1 MKIKNLLGAALSMT
15 AALVMTACSSSNDD
29 NMTDTPQ
36 SPSTSKTIPYTVS
49 VNGGATTRATVKDDP
64 TDRQLYFATGD
75 KLYITGTGI
84 HGVLEIQSGV
94 GETSNATFSGNLTY
108 NGSGSPADGLSL
120 TATLV
125 SAQQYGTSKISV
137 DGNGAVTVN
146 YPTTAYC
153 ADVATAVQ
161 EYSNLTG
168 TSTYGAKA
176 FTLTQQTAFLN
187 FEITF
192 TDGTTTSTELSAVV
206 NNNSA
211 DICTA
216 NVTTVTD
223 GGVKAKFVL
232 PVAAG
237 TTLSSANV
245 KMGDKEAISFGD
257 SQTLT
262 GKVYNVKKTQAPAG
276 PLATP
281 LTIEALTAG
290 TILVRSPKEG
300 MQYSLNGGAK
310 TSISATEDP
319 KTISVEAG
327 DKVAFYG
334 NGTTITSYQGTWI
347 DDGTAYVK
355 VYGNIMS
362 LVDEEGF
369 ATATTLATESAFTN
383 LFYGNVNLKDA
394 SGLLLPATTLAE
406 GCYSGMFEGCTSLST
421 APALPATTL
430 AERCYSGMFWGCT
443 SLSTA
448 PALPA
453 TTLAR
458 KCYECMF
465 LECTSLTTAPELPAT
480 TLAEGCYVGM
490 FEGCTGL
497 TAAPALPA
505 TMLAQDC
512 YYYMFYECASL
523 TAAPELPATTLT
535 KSCYKFM
542 FSHCTSLTTAPELPA
557 TTLAQNCYERM
568 FDFCTSLTA
577 APKLP
582 ATTLAQNCYESMFF
596 YCTSLTAAPELPAAT
611 LVDGCYISIFRCCT
625 SLTSVTC
632 LATNIDAK
640 DCTGQWLGD
649 VSSTGTFTKAA
660 SMTSWGSGPSGI
672 PDGWTV
678 VDKE

>member
-36 SPSTSKTIPYTVS
+36 SSSTSKTIPYTVS

-290 TILVRSPKEG
+290 TIVVSSPKEG
-300 MQYSLNGGAK
+300 MQFSLNGGAK
-310 TSISATEDP
+310 TRISAGTS
-319 KTISVEAG
+319 KRITVEAG

-334 NGTTITSYQGTWI
+334 DGTNITSYQGTTI
-347 DDGTAYVK
+347 DGTADVK

-362 LVDEEGF
+362 LVDEKNF
-369 ATATTLATESAFTN
+369 ATATELTGDNAFSSLFQDYRTLT
-383 LFYGNVNLKDA
+383 DA
-394 SGLLLPATTLAE
+394 SGLLLPATTLAPY
-406 GCYSGMFEGCTSLST
+406 CYYIMFNDCYKLTA

-430 AERCYSGMFWGCT
+430 AQGCYQGMFDNCT
-443 SLSTA
+443 SLTA
-448 PALPA
+448 APELPA
-453 TTLAR
+453 TTLVDH
-458 KCYECMF
+458 CYAYMF
-465 LECTSLTTAPELPAT
+465 SNCTSLTVAPALHATTLAEGCCEKMFAYCTSLTTAPELPAT
-480 TLAEGCYVGM
+480 TLAYSCYWRM
-490 FEGCTGL
+490 FEG
-497 TAAPALPA
+497 
-505 TMLAQDC
+505 
-512 YYYMFYECASL
+512 
-523 TAAPELPATTLT
+523 
-535 KSCYKFM
+535 
-542 FSHCTSLTTAPELPA
+542 
-557 TTLAQNCYERM
+557 
-568 FDFCTSLTA
+568 
-577 APKLP
+577 
-582 ATTLAQNCYESMFF
+582 
-596 YCTSLTAAPELPAAT
+596 CTSLTAAPELPAAT
-611 LVDGCYISIFRCCT
+611 LVWNCYNSMFSGCT
-625 SLTSVTC
+625 SLRSVTC
-632 LATNIDAK
+632 LATNIGKSDY
-640 DCTGQWLGD
+640 TYNWLYN
-649 VSSTGTFTKAA
+649 VSATGTFTKKTGVDW
-660 SMTSWGSGPSGI
+660 SETNENYGI
-672 PDGWTV
+672 PEGWTV
-678 VDKE
+678 VEKD